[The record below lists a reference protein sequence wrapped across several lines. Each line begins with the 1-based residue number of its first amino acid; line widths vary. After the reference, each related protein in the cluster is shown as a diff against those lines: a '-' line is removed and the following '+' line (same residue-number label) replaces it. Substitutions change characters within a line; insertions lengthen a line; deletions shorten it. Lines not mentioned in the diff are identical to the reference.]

1 MEIISVQT
9 SEDGLGQPILSSES
23 PTEPNISKIPTL
35 ESLDPEDEEDEEE
48 VEVAG
53 SFARL
58 IVIEGL

>member
-1 MEIISVQT
+1 MQT

-35 ESLDPEDEEDEEE
+35 ESLDPEDEEDE